1 MTEET
6 LTHEE
11 VIDKII
17 EAKQQFEEDFDC
29 HLQATGHTLDD
40 HPMYG
45 EEFFITGLIEAPD
58 CLDFEVGGW
67 IEFDDRSNTIQARIG
82 IKLNQEVIEPDSHLR
97 TTYTEAGGWEE
108 ITYERM

>member
-29 HLQATGHTLDD
+29 QLQATGHTMDD
-40 HPMYG
+40 HPTYG
-45 EEFFITGLIEAPD
+45 KEYFITGLIEAPD

-82 IKLNQEVIEPDSHLR
+82 IKLNQAILEEDSYLR
-97 TTYTEAGGWEE
+97 TTYTEAGGWEK

>member
-6 LTHEE
+6 LAHEE
-11 VIDKII
+11 VINKII
-17 EAKQQFEEDFDC
+17 KAKEQFEEDFDC
-29 HLQATGHTLDD
+29 HLSATGHTLDD

-67 IEFDDRSNTIQARIG
+67 IEFDRRSNTIQARIG
-82 IKLNQEVIEPDSHLR
+82 IKLNREVIEEDRNLR

-108 ITYERM
+108 IIYETM